1 MIINFWKRVVYKK
14 ILMIKAMN
22 DKATTLNGRLKVK
35 FVRKNVANHSKRKL
49 SKSETLLFIKVF
61 RINSNK

>member
-1 MIINFWKRVVYKK
+1 
-14 ILMIKAMN
+14 MIKAMN